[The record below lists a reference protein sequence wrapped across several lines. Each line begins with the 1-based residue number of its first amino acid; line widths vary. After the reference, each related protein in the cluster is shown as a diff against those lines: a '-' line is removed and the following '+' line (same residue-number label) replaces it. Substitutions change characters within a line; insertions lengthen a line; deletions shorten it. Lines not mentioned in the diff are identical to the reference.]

1 MNRKPLIW
9 LLLALVLAAYSVSI
23 FVTGTGQSPWS
34 VLSGVIIG
42 AASLVM
48 VWKYSREIRNN
59 RPS

>member
-9 LLLALVLAAYSVSI
+9 LLLALVLAAYAVSI
-23 FVTGTGQSPWS
+23 FVSNPGQSPWS
-34 VLSGVIIG
+34 LISGIIVA

-48 VWKYSREIRNN
+48 VWRYSRELKNN

>member
-9 LLLALVLAAYSVSI
+9 LLLALVLAAYALSI
-23 FVTGTGQSPWS
+23 LLSSPGQSPWS
-34 VLSGVIIG
+34 MISGIIIG